1 MRQAEPLTRSEIKSL
16 FRFLRPFSSEKGL
29 KPPEALER
37 SVARGSDWS
46 AERDDCERSDRLKRR
61 DSVLSVFV
69 EDDKDVAV
77 GGFAELSA
85 GGGILLSG
93 VIRA

>member
-29 KPPEALER
+29 KP
-37 SVARGSDWS
+37 RGSDWS
-46 AERDDCERSDRLKRR
+46 AERDDCERNDRLKRR
-61 DSVLSVFV
+61 DSVLGVFV

-77 GGFAELSA
+77 GGFAELRA